1 MDVKILKYLN
11 KMIQYEEAGHV
22 DAAFIL
28 ADKMIETFPEN
39 TLDIL
44 LEKAKM
50 EFRTGNE
57 KEALL
62 DFIKVY
68 ELSDSAE
75 IYDLIIEAY
84 FEIYEKVYMENYENN
99 IRIMEQY
106 PYYRNQYGT
115 EEIAVLPLWKDDQI
129 CIYAD
134 DQVKSFQV
142 CERTDE
148 IQLQEN
154 EIVFIS
160 NELWISKIRM
170 CEEDSRQ
177 KQQLVLNRCLP
188 LYLYYDQSYWTL
200 FCQLFDL
207 SILTKL
213 HRIVFL
219 IGTKCLHDYFM
230 ESMVQYPDRYL
241 YCGMQDDKELILKY
255 KYFLEQKSGECKKEA
270 ERYYKCNAEQ
280 IVSNIKSRKAK
291 ILFLASRYTSVLQYH
306 TRDCMEA
313 AARLGYD
320 TRLLIEPEDLRR
332 MRMVDLYSMLADF
345 KPDIC
350 FNIDHFRTEH
360 IQNFY
365 EMIWITWVQDFL
377 PQSTLN
383 KEIVE
388 SLTDRDI
395 VISCF
400 ISDLN
405 ARQFGMNYR
414 DVLRAPISCNNMLYK
429 NWVLSEEEHKQYDC
443 DICIVANET
452 DYDQYINEYTEK
464 ISETERQNFLDI
476 IKVYFELMEQEYFFY
491 GFKSNFQLIGH
502 IANQLGILWSANTIK
517 GISEDIYYSIF
528 YRRYKSLVA
537 EWLIDS
543 GYTSLKLYGN
553 QWQTNEKFRPYAM
566 GTIEN
571 GEKLSKALGA
581 SKISIGEHPHVSLPS
596 KAIESIS
603 SGTLYIAHHIPEE
616 FDMANAREYFKEN
629 EELVYYYSKQD
640 LLEKIDYYLKNDEER
655 KRIIKAGQKRVAAEL
670 TYEKMMERIL
680 KEAAE
685 LIERREEG

>member
-1 MDVKILKYLN
+1 MDANILKYLN
-11 KMIQYEEAGHV
+11 KMIEYEESGHA

-28 ADKMIETFPEN
+28 VDKMLEAFPKN
-39 TLDIL
+39 TVDIL

-50 EFRTGNE
+50 EFRTGYE

-68 ELSDSAE
+68 ELSESAD

-84 FEIYEKVYMENYENN
+84 YRPYENTYIENYENN

-106 PYYRNQYGT
+106 SHYRNQYGMK
-115 EEIAVLPLWKDDQI
+115 EINVLPVWKDDQI

-134 DQVKSFQV
+134 DQVKCFQV

-148 IQLQEN
+148 IRTQEN

-177 KQQLVLNRCLP
+177 KQQMVLNRYLP
-188 LYLYYDQSYWTL
+188 LYLYYDESYWTL

-207 SILTKL
+207 DILAKL

-219 IGTKCLHDYFM
+219 IGKDCLFDYLN
-230 ESMVQYPDRYL
+230 ESMVLFPDKCY
-241 YCGMQDDKELILKY
+241 YCGMQDDKELIVKY
-255 KYFLEQKSGECKKEA
+255 TYLIEQKFQEYKEEA
-270 ERYYKCNAEQ
+270 DHYYKQNAKQ
-280 IVSNIKSRKAK
+280 IVSNIKTKKAK
-291 ILFLASRYTSVLQYH
+291 ILFITSRYTTALRYH

-313 AARLGYD
+313 AARLGYE
-320 TRLLIEPEDLRR
+320 TELLMETENLRCLKR
-332 MRMVDLYSMLADF
+332 GDLYRILAAF

-350 FNIDHFRTEH
+350 FDIDHFRTNYL
-360 IQNFY
+360 QGFK
-365 EMIWITWVQDFL
+365 EMIWITWIQDFL

-383 KEIVE
+383 HEIVY

-395 VISCF
+395 VMSCF

-405 ARQFGMNYR
+405 GMQFGMNYK
-414 DVLRAPISCNNMLYK
+414 DTLYAPISCNSMLYK
-429 NWVLSEEEHKQYDC
+429 NWVLSEEEHQQYDC

-452 DYDQYINEYTEK
+452 DYEQFINEYAKEVP
-464 ISETERQNFLDI
+464 ETERQNFRDI
-476 IKVYFELMEQEYFFY
+476 IKVYFDLMEQECFFY
-491 GFKSNFQLIGH
+491 GFESNMQLIGH
-502 IANQLGILWSANTIK
+502 IAGQLEILWNRDEIES
-517 GISEDIYYSIF
+517 ISKNIYYSIF
-528 YRRYKSLVA
+528 YRRYKALVA

-581 SKISIGEHPHVSLPS
+581 SKISIGEHPHVSLPA

-603 SGTLYIAHHIPEE
+603 SGTLYIAHNIPEK

-629 EELVYYYSKQD
+629 EELVYYYSKKD
-640 LLEKIDYYLKNDEER
+640 LLEKIDYYLKNDEDR
-655 KRIIKAGQKRVAAEL
+655 KRVIKAGQERIAAEL